1 MARLA
6 DGDRSVFD
14 PLFRALHP
22 RAVRLARLRLN
33 EADALDAAQSALEK
47 VFARANEFV
56 AGRAAL
62 PWFYAVAANEVH
74 AVARRVTASS
84 ARDAGAEAVD
94 TARAPDDPE
103 QDLAKAEL
111 RAAVAQAIDSL
122 DPMSAAAIA
131 ALLGD
136 AAPVGVTAVAQRK
149 RLSRAYA
156 RLRHLLGR
164 FDEH

>member
-6 DGDRSVFD
+6 DGDRAAFD

-47 VFARANEFV
+47 MFARASEFV
-56 AGRAAL
+56 AGRPAL

-74 AVARRVTASS
+74 AVFRRVAASS
-84 ARDAGAEAVD
+84 TRAAAGRAID

-122 DPMSAAAIA
+122 DPVSAAAIA

-136 AAPVGVTAVAQRK
+136 AALAGVTPAAQRK